1 MSDPSARTCSS
12 NRRRTSLL
20 VVAALFFGLAASPL
34 LLAGDPPATPAPAP
48 APTPMALIVPVSR
61 NIAPDLGQWEVQMW
75 RLINSDRS
83 ALTSADETRGRAR
96 ALQWDERL
104 AAVARQHSEEMARN
118 GHFSHQG
125 LDGSSPDVRV
135 SRAGIQW
142 KASGE
147 NIAKFDTIVRAE
159 QAFMNEPK
167 FQHNHRS
174 NILSNSFTHVG
185 VGIARSADGYLYIT
199 QEFAAF

>member
-1 MSDPSARTCSS
+1 MSEPSARTCSS
-12 NRRRTSLL
+12 NRRRTGLSLL
-20 VVAALFFGLAASPL
+20 AALFFGLSASPL
-34 LLAGDPPATPAPAP
+34 LLAGDPPATPAPPPIA
-48 APTPMALIVPVSR
+48 AVLR
-61 NIAPDLGQWEVQMW
+61 NTVPDLGQWEIQMW
-75 RLINSDRS
+75 RLINTDRS
-83 ALTSADETRGRAR
+83 AVTSADETRGRAR

-118 GHFSHQG
+118 GYFGHQG

-147 NIAKFDTIVRAE
+147 NIAKFGDIAHAE
-159 QAFMNEPK
+159 QAFMNEPR

-174 NILSNSFTHVG
+174 NILSNSYTHVG
-185 VGIARSADGYLYIT
+185 VGIARGADGYLYIT